1 VGVNLRAEINKP
13 LHQACLPV
21 VESSLDFDAYWK
33 AWLASRLAEMREKA
47 ARARQMQEMEEQEAG
62 EEGDGSVE
70 EEF

>member
-1 VGVNLRAEINKP
+1 
-13 LHQACLPV
+13 V

-47 ARARQMQEMEEQEAG
+47 ARARQMQEMEEQAAA
-62 EEGDGSVE
+62 EEEMPE